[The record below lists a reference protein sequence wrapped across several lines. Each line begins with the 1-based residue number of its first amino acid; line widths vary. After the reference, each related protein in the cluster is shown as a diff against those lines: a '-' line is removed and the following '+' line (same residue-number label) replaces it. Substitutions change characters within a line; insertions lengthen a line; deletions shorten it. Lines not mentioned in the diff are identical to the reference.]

1 MVENHGV
8 RRQCRRSTKLAQNRA
23 SAWLSA
29 SRGSAHRC
37 AKTVTV
43 APRLLKT
50 FESVRNDADSSRR
63 RFVTA
68 ATSFS

>member
-8 RRQCRRSTKLAQNRA
+8 RRQCRRSTKRARRRA

-29 SRGSAHRC
+29 SRGQRAPLRENSHRR
-37 AKTVTV
+37 A
-43 APRLLKT
+43 RLLKT